1 VLRKFKR
8 RLARWLIKKL
18 YREEHLLREFAIGMN
33 SFIDK
38 SKNIHMVLLDYDT
51 ESLESVIED
60 ARELISFFGLAKAEV
75 FRTQK
80 GFHVFFW
87 HDHVP
92 YSRLRMIIDYSRCD
106 EQYKYISRY
115 YDHKT
120 IRASGKY
127 SQLDTSFVVGLR
139 GARTPTQEQLELGL
153 LKRREYFAL
162 RQMHEMLNKEGLKD
176 NEGLQVR

>member
-1 VLRKFKR
+1 MFGKTKR
-8 RLARWLIKKL
+8 RIARWLIKKL

-33 SFIDK
+33 SFINK
-38 SKNIHMVLLDYDT
+38 EHGVHIVMLDYDT
-51 ESLESVIED
+51 DSLEFVLKD
-60 ARELISFFGLAKAEV
+60 LKELIAFFSLSHCEV
-75 FRTQK
+75 FRTHK
-80 GFHVFFW
+80 GFHAFFW
-87 HDHVP
+87 YDHVP